1 MQHNLLLI
9 TLIPFIKYSHVNMI
23 QIQCAVKYIE
33 MAHSLW
39 TEHQFRRKNVKWTHL
54 IVSLDL
60 NNNNREWRGSSSGL
74 GSRSFIR
81 IQLVQSSEEE
91 DVLEW
96 RACKKQ
102 KKIKI
107 LSQANMQQLKQ
118 FWNEWAFHTTK
129 IIQHT

>member
-39 TEHQFRRKNVKWTHL
+39 TEHQFRRKNVKWTHR

-102 KKIKI
+102 KKMNEHSTRLK
-107 LSQANMQQLKQ
+107 LSSTHKYQYSTDVWK
-118 FWNEWAFHTTK
+118 FV
-129 IIQHT
+129 ID